1 MKEPYTMAGFCELVC
16 ALGGPNARHSV
27 FSGWNDAKVTDIVL
41 AGNQFIEY
49 SGSTVNKLL
58 QL

>member
-1 MKEPYTMAGFCELVC
+1 MAGFCELVC